1 LYLFRNYPNVTSL
14 RQILIVAGPL
24 LLLLA
29 ACAST
34 PSPMPQVAFPR
45 QGPGERD
52 VMEALL
58 VGELAQVNGCLRV
71 KSSEIPEEYLPIW
84 PAGFRLGTSNPF
96 QVLNEAGEVVA
107 QVGQEVRLG
116 GGEVPDEVVQEV
128 AQMEEP
134 LPSNCLGPYWVVGE
148 LL

>member
-1 LYLFRNYPNVTSL
+1 MLYLLWNYPNVTSL
-14 RQILIVAGPL
+14 RQILIVAGPV

-29 ACAST
+29 ACA
-34 PSPMPQVAFPR
+34 PMPQVAFPR

-58 VGELAQVNGCLRV
+58 VGELAEINSCLRV

-84 PAGFRLGTSNPF
+84 PAGFRLSSSSNPL
-96 QVLNEAGEVVA
+96 QVLNETGEVVA

-116 GGEVPDEVVQEV
+116 GGEVPNDVVQEV
-128 AQMEEP
+128 AQLEEP
-134 LPSNCLGPYWVVGE
+134 LPADCSGPYWVVGE